1 MVQAY
6 IMYNQSSFECL
17 YITLDTGFIVFRV
30 PGGIAGL
37 STSGDP
43 NSNGMSSNVFV
54 SRTVTVRPPVVDDRG
69 VYDETDGDGMNRA
82 RNGGLNSRR
91 KLNRARKFVGNV
103 VLPYLRNLVL
113 SGATDYDY
121 YYYDNGY

>member
-1 MVQAY
+1 M
-6 IMYNQSSFECL
+6 CL
-17 YITLDTGFIVFRV
+17 YITLDTRFNVFRV
-30 PGGIAGL
+30 PGGIAGV

-43 NSNGMSSNVFV
+43 NSNGMSSSVFV

-82 RNGGLNSRR
+82 RNGGLNRR
-91 KLNRARKFVGNV
+91 GNLIRARKLIGYV

-113 SGATDYDY
+113 NGATDYDY

>member
-1 MVQAY
+1 MS
-6 IMYNQSSFECL
+6 I
-17 YITLDTGFIVFRV
+17 
-30 PGGIAGL
+30 
-37 STSGDP
+37 SGDP
-43 NSNGMSSNVFV
+43 KSYGMSSSVFV
-54 SRTVTVRPPVVDDRG
+54 SRTVTVRPPVVDDHG

-91 KLNRARKFVGNV
+91 ESNRARKFVGNV
-103 VLPYLRNLVL
+103 ILPYLQNPVL